1 LIDHRGLP
9 QLVLAIL
16 AIATSAPLVRWAQPA
31 PALTVAAARV
41 ALAAILLA
49 IAGRGALGQLRALPR
64 AERGLVVVA
73 GLLLGTHFGV
83 WITSLY
89 FTSTA
94 ASVALVAMNPVFA
107 ALFGGLVGDRVARR
121 EWLGIAIAA
130 AGCATLAG
138 GDWQAGG
145 DALFGDGLALL
156 GAATAAG
163 YLVVGRR
170 LRRSVPLAPY
180 LAAVNAIAGVG
191 LVVVAVV
198 AGARFT
204 GLPASS
210 WAAIALSAL
219 VPSLLGH
226 TLLNRAVRTTP
237 THLVALAILGEPVG
251 ASVMTWAL
259 FAETPPVH
267 AAIGGTIV
275 LVGIGIGFARRA
287 GAVESRLRTRRSSC
301 TAPPMPS
308 GPDPET
314 KDKER

>member
-1 LIDHRGLP
+1 MPGRRRERVGPMSSLRSGP
-9 QLVLAIL
+9 AALVFAIVCL
-16 AIATSAPLVRWAQPA
+16 ATSAPLIRWAA
-31 PALTVAAARV
+31 PAEAMTVAAGRV
-41 ALAAILLA
+41 AFAAILLA
-49 IAGRGALGQLRALPR
+49 LVAASREGIVAPLRALPR
-64 AERGLVVVA
+64 AEQGLIVVA

-107 ALFGGLVGDRVARR
+107 ALFGALVGDRVARR
-121 EWLGIAIAA
+121 EWLGIAVAA

-145 DALFGDGLALL
+145 DALIGDGLALL

-170 LRRSVPLAPY
+170 LRGSLPLLPY
-180 LAAVNAIAGVG
+180 LALVNA
-191 LVVVAVV
+191 V
-198 AGARFT
+198 AGAALLAVAIAIGAEFG
-204 GLPASS
+204 GLPWWS
-210 WAAIALSAL
+210 WAAIAASAV

-226 TLLNRAVRTTP
+226 TLLNHAVRRTP

-251 ASVMTWAL
+251 ASLMTWAF

-267 AAIGGTIV
+267 AAAGGAVV
-275 LVGIGIGFARRA
+275 LVGIAVGFAGRA
-287 GAVESRLRTRRSSC
+287 
-301 TAPPMPS
+301 
-308 GPDPET
+308 
-314 KDKER
+314 